1 MLLAILPPPPGSA
14 HLPTL
19 RQATGSHR
27 RRPLANTWFLL
38 LLAAFAS
45 TPALAAAPVLS
56 HLFPAGGQ
64 RGTKVA
70 VTATGTFTWPVQ
82 VQAPGVEVTVGADS
96 GKLEITIP
104 ADLPTDRVWIRLTN
118 AEGVSAP
125 YPFLINTL
133 PEVNETEPNNRLG
146 EAGKLPEGPVLV
158 NGVLS
163 GAEVDCFAVPLKKGQ
178 TLVAHCE
185 ANTQLGSPIDAMLQL
200 VTPQGTVVAE
210 NNDEQHL
217 DPRVVFTAP
226 ADGVYVARLF
236 AFPSTPGTNIAY
248 AGGANCVYRLTLT
261 TGPFLAHAVPL
272 AAERALAE
280 KPETRPQVA
289 VVGWNL
295 PAELKLPVLPLGGE
309 ALAAYPEFDPI
320 DELRNSGESR
330 IGLVWQAGIAGS
342 ARVRLLGFAPVAG
355 LAGGPVEQPAAVP
368 FPACV
373 TGQFSTPRQRLAYT
387 VPLKKGEPIL
397 LSCES
402 RSLNL
407 LVDPLVKLI
416 DPTGATV
423 MELDDS
429 GSQHDLSFAH
439 TPAHDG
445 DYKVIVRDRY
455 DQAGPGCAFRL
466 TVRPE
471 RPDLELTLAT
481 DAIAL
486 ELGKPLELPVKL
498 ARRGGPG
505 AAIAGVS
512 VSVMGLPAHVT
523 CAAVVSEP
531 TGPTAGEVKLSLT
544 SEGGAFQGPI
554 RVVGTAVEPA
564 GVVRTARTPAKLGAT
579 GEVVWLTVPEKK

>member
-1 MLLAILPPPPGSA
+1 VTHARLHANLPRISREPRISCVPP
-14 HLPTL
+14 
-19 RQATGSHR
+19 TGI
-27 RRPLANTWFLL
+27 RRPVLQLL
-38 LLAAFAS
+38 WSCCTLLWATAGEAA
-45 TPALAAAPVLS
+45 PPVLS

-82 VQAPGVEVTVGADS
+82 VHAPGLDVAVGADS

-104 ADLPTDRVWIRLTN
+104 ADLTTDRVWVRLTS
-118 AEGVSAP
+118 AEGVSAA

-133 PEVNETEPNNRLG
+133 PEVNEAEPNNKLA
-146 EAGKLPEGPVLV
+146 EATKLPEGPLLV

-163 GAEVDCFAVPLKKGQ
+163 GAEVDCFSVALKQGQ

-185 ANTQLGSPIDAMLQL
+185 ANTQLGSPIDSMLQL
-200 VTPQGTVVAE
+200 VTPNGTVVAE

-217 DPRVVFTAP
+217 DPRVVFSAAT
-226 ADGVYVARLF
+226 DGVYIVRLF

-261 TGPFLAHAVPL
+261 TGPFLAHAIPL

-289 VVGWNL
+289 VAGWNL
-295 PAELKLPVLPLGGE
+295 PADLKLPVLPLGGE
-309 ALAAYPEFDPI
+309 RLAGFPEYDPI

-342 ARVRLLGFAPVAG
+342 ARVRLLEFAPLAG
-355 LAGGPVEQPAAVP
+355 LVGGTQEQPAPLP

-373 TGQFSTPRQRLAYT
+373 TGQFTTPRQRLVYT
-387 VPLKKGEPIL
+387 IPLKKGEPIL

-407 LVDPLVKLI
+407 LVDPLVKLV

-423 MELDDS
+423 TELDDS
-429 GSQHDLSFAH
+429 GPQQDLAIAH

-445 DYKVIVRDRY
+445 EYKVIVRDRY
-455 DQAGPGCAFRL
+455 DQAGPCCAFRL
-466 TVRPE
+466 TLRPE

-481 DAIAL
+481 DMITL
-486 ELGKPLELPVKL
+486 EPGKAFELPVKL

-505 AAIAGVS
+505 PAIAAVS
-512 VSVMGLPAHVT
+512 VALLGLPAHVT
-523 CAAVVSEP
+523 CAAVVSEAS
-531 TGPTAGEVKLSLT
+531 GPTAGEVKLSLT
-544 SEGGAFQGPI
+544 TEGGAFQGPI

-579 GEVVWLTVPEKK
+579 GEIVWLTVPEKK